1 MQLWWEVHEKFMDEL
16 ESHTTFEGDDNFEK
30 LVKIDNTYGKKKKN
44 KKKSKSAEKEDL

>member
-1 MQLWWEVHEKFMDEL
+1 MDEL
-16 ESHTTFEGDDNFEK
+16 ETHTTFEGDDNFEK